1 MFFRNEW
8 AFRAGRTFLQ
18 TASGVLASW
27 LTASALGILPALAAW
42 KAAVITLAASLTAT
56 LLSAVMNH
64 ISANKSDN

>member
-1 MFFRNEW
+1 MIFRSEW

-27 LTASALGILPALAAW
+27 LAASALGILPAMAAW
-42 KAAVITLAASLTAT
+42 KAAAVTLAASLTAA

-64 ISANKSDN
+64 IHANKTDN